1 MKRIIAILIA
11 CTSFIQV
18 NAQSSSGG
26 GLGKLFSNAIS
37 AGSRT
42 DGYYHLTMPSTK
54 YDESS
59 IKSYCSSN
67 GIVIKNFEYGT
78 INKFGDV
85 QEVVTGL
92 TFFPT
97 SKTQEY
103 IFNQMS
109 NKKASYNALKETVAF
124 IYWDNTYQKE
134 TVMWSGNVTDG
145 CASGEGVGFLYKG
158 TRSYYFEG
166 YFDHGFPQGEVT
178 YKEFTFSGIPVG
190 ADFSKLKTTTSNTG
204 KASEGMRFYT
214 ENGRYGFLRNDGTV
228 AIRPSFKTVVQDFKD
243 GKAIVSRNDTSE
255 IIINT
260 AGRVIG
266 ITARQKEAFAAA
278 AREAEAKRI
287 ADEKAKEKEEQEY
300 LRRKREQD
308 ELVEQIKKL
317 PLIEQLEIGTE
328 CNYYYDKTYYDTFW
342 ITTRHLR
349 KANVTFYV
357 INKKDNRVCI
367 SIANIEYADEW
378 FEVYMDGKKATKGG
392 VLWLDVEW
400 FKTQRPKVFVD
411 FYDHSISL
419 RFDNDNGD

>member
-1 MKRIIAILIA
+1 MKRLIAILIA

-287 ADEKAKEKEEQEY
+287 AEEKARKEREIEAERARQ
-300 LRRKREQD
+300 RRHEAILKYIAN
-308 ELVEQIKKL
+308 V
-317 PLIEQLEIGTE
+317 EIGDQFMYRYSHSWRSE
-328 CNYYYDKTYYDTFW
+328 DTLFGFT
-342 ITTRHLR
+342 IGYTDHHRSATV
-349 KANVTFYV
+349 KAYI
-357 INKKDNRVCI
+357 INKRADSICI
-367 SIANIEYADEW
+367 SIADVDKSSRYDSDYGFSVDIAGISARVGTVIW
-378 FEVYMDGKKATKGG
+378 VSAT
-392 VLWLDVEW
+392 WLENHWDDIYTS
-400 FKTQRPKVFVD
+400 F
-411 FYDHSISL
+411 
-419 RFDNDNGD
+419 